1 MYNKSLKIKILE
13 EAFNS
18 FLDIIDE
25 YASQHGLSNIDKED
39 LIKLAKDAFIDK
51 KIEYYLEDKLSS
63 YSSFLEFSTN
73 LALKNNVKKAEKSSL
88 NILYVKQ
95 LKQLVTN
102 G

>member
-25 YASQHGLSNIDKED
+25 YASQHGLS
-39 LIKLAKDAFIDK
+39 

-73 LALKNNVKKAEKSSL
+73 LALKNNVKEAEKSSL